1 MQTTLL
7 VIGGI
12 GILLLLI
19 SLVAGEVLDGILDG
33 FGPDL
38 LSGLAVAS
46 FLAAFG
52 FVGALVEDASGNSG
66 AAIGAGLVAGAVVGA
81 GAGLASRQLMR
92 GGDEA
97 TVRTSGLIG
106 LHGSVIE
113 AIPEEGFGQVTVVA
127 AGHITRLNAR
137 ADEPMAGGTPVV
149 ITSVLSPTSVRVS
162 RPPGD

>member
-19 SLVAGEVLDGILDG
+19 SLVAGEVLDGLLDS

-52 FVGALVEDASGNSG
+52 FVGVLVLDATGSNG

-81 GAGLASRQLMR
+81 GAGLASKQLMR

-97 TVRTSGLIG
+97 TVRTSGLVG

-113 AIPEEGFGQVTVVA
+113 AIPADGFGQITVVA

-137 ADEPMAGGTPVV
+137 ADEPMAGGSAVV
-149 ITSVLSPTSVRVS
+149 ITSILSPTSVRVS
-162 RPPGD
+162 RPVSD